1 MPSIRQFLTKLN
13 TTLNSLESYLR
24 SPLWIMVGVLLLA
37 AMLRLHDLTLQSL
50 WFDELMTWQR
60 SNVATPMQVI
70 AGAAVDVWPPGY
82 SLFMYVVMKLI
93 GASEFILRFPPAM
106 GGVLSAA
113 AIYTLGRRLAGHWAG
128 VASALI
134 LTVLQASIYYGQ
146 EARPYSGV
154 ILYTILSS
162 YFWLRLMQSFSRN
175 QPIRRLDAAA
185 YIVCA
190 FLLLYWNY
198 MGAVMVGLQAL
209 AAGGSSLN
217 YRMLPHPRRWP
228 PILLIYAIIGIGY
241 APWLGEMLHDFQQG
255 LNFPA
260 RMGTYGEE
268 LMAYFRFLLNLE
280 QKFAV
285 GAIWLVGI
293 AVALEVWRRFSKQG
307 RSLLLIWLVLIG
319 WLVLPFS
326 LIYLRSVMGPSS
338 LIVHRY
344 LLISLPAACL
354 LIGIALTRL
363 PIPRWCLP
371 ALLGVMIAGLLYN
384 LVYQHNYY
392 AYISK
397 VQFRQVSAYVAEHNP
412 ADSIIVGFTG
422 YPGTDT
428 NFNYYFEQFGLA
440 QRVEVQASYPSDVE
454 RLERG
459 AESDRPYVWL
469 VTAMNPPGS
478 ELMGYLTSHY
488 DLVDHQTYLKTEVW
502 LFKKH
507 TR

>member
-1 MPSIRQFLTKLN
+1 MPSIRRSLAALN
-13 TTLNSLESYLR
+13 ITLDNLESHLT

-60 SNVATPMQVI
+60 SNVATPAQVI

-82 SLFMYVVMKLI
+82 SLFMYVVMKLV
-93 GASEFILRFPPAM
+93 GTSEFILRFPSAM

-113 AIYTLGRRLAGHWAG
+113 AMYTLGKRLAGHWAG
-128 VASALI
+128 IASALI
-134 LTVLQASIYYGQ
+134 LTLLLTSIYYGQ

-162 YFWLRLMQSFSRN
+162 YFWLRILQSLSRN
-175 QPIRRLDAAA
+175 QPINRIDAAA

-190 FLLLYWNY
+190 LILLYWNY
-198 MGAVMVGLQAL
+198 MGAVMIGLQAL
-209 AAGGSSLN
+209 AAGIWL
-217 YRMLPHPRRWP
+217 LPHPRRWP
-228 PILLIYAIIGIGY
+228 PVLLMYAIIGIGY

-280 QKFAV
+280 QTFAV

-293 AVALEVWRRFSKQG
+293 VVALEVWRRFSKRGQ
-307 RSLLLIWLVLIG
+307 SLLLIWPVLIG

-326 LIYLRSVMGPSS
+326 IVYLRSVMGPSS

-363 PIPRWCLP
+363 PLPRWSLP
-371 ALLGVMIAGLLYN
+371 MLLGVMIAGLLYN

-397 VQFRQVSAYVAEHNP
+397 VQFRQASEYVVDHNP
-412 ADSIIVGFTG
+412 ANSIIVGFTG

-428 NFNYYFEQFGLA
+428 HFNYYFEQFGLP

-459 AESDRPYVWL
+459 GAEMDRSYMWL
-469 VTAMNPPGS
+469 VTAMNPPS
-478 ELMGYLTSHY
+478 AELIDYLTSHY
-488 DLVDHQTYLKTEVW
+488 DLVDHQQYLKSEVW
-502 LFKKH
+502 LFKK
-507 TR
+507 RSR